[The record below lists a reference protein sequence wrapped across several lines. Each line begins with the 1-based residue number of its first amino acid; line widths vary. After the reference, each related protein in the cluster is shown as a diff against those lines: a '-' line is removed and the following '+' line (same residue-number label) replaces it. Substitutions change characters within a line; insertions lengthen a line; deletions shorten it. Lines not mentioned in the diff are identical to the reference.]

1 MEIKALFR
9 KKKQTAAV
17 FVDFEHWSYSLN
29 RLYGLKPRIE
39 DFGEELTKQ
48 YDVKRIF
55 FFGDFSEGRLSSSVE
70 EIRRITNNIIE
81 TKNPSVHPSKDFTDF
96 ILLDYIYRDV
106 DEYPKTDVYILF
118 SGDGHFSSVAA
129 YLKNKKKKK
138 VVVYGIRKAISNA
151 LRSVSDECI
160 ELPTS
165 DQEFERYFKML
176 LSNMDYLDRQNRIMY
191 PTFRTTVQN
200 VARRNNVEERYITAA
215 LEELIHKEIIRQE
228 IVNGGFQKQIK
239 ILKTNW
245 DAAERDGYWIKN
257 HKSE

>member
-118 SGDGHFSSVAA
+118 SGDGHFHLLPLIS
-129 YLKNKKKKK
+129 KTKR
-138 VVVYGIRKAISNA
+138 RKRWLFTGFVKQSAMLCDRCLTNA
-151 LRSVSDECI
+151 LSCLQAIRNLSV
-160 ELPTS
+160 
-165 DQEFERYFKML
+165 
-176 LSNMDYLDRQNRIMY
+176 
-191 PTFRTTVQN
+191 
-200 VARRNNVEERYITAA
+200 
-215 LEELIHKEIIRQE
+215 II
-228 IVNGGFQKQIK
+228 K
-239 ILKTNW
+239 
-245 DAAERDGYWIKN
+245 
-257 HKSE
+257 